1 MPKLTI
7 ADTQIH
13 YHVHGEG
20 EPLLLIAGLASD
32 LYTWKKAL
40 PKLEKHH
47 KVILFDNR
55 GSGLTETS
63 AAAFSIATLSDD
75 AAALLQAIDI
85 KKAHVVGWS
94 MGGNVAQELALHHPD
109 KVGTL
114 VLMSTFMKEPDRS
127 RFALDVMIHSV
138 REGASLETFMMMMQ
152 AWCSTNPAFADKH
165 ASWTKEVGRDH
176 LLSIEG
182 FARHLGE
189 GLDAHHARQ
198 HRNAVD
204 GVVVEERLDPGIE
217 LHLGHQTIVQV
228 VADLREGQGQRLVL
242 GARLQAAVHIEP
254 TVRIERRHQDAE
266 AAAHHGLARVAGDER
281 LTNDGQTLR
290 GIEHVDPGA
299 LHDLGDAPSRGHA
312 NAAPRGPVE
321 RDAERIRARC
331 CPP

>member
-1 MPKLTI
+1 MPQLTI
-7 ADTQIH
+7 GDTQIH

-63 AAAFSIATLSDD
+63 AAGFSMATLSDD
-75 AAALLQAIDI
+75 AAALLQALSI

-94 MGGNVAQELALHHPD
+94 MGGNVAQELALRHAE

-138 REGASLETFMMMMQ
+138 REGASMESFMMMMQ

-165 ASWTKEVGRDH
+165 ASWTKKPQGDH
-176 LLSIEG
+176 LLSPEILNG
-182 FARHLGE
+182 FARQKHA
-189 GLDAHHARQ
+189 LDRFDTRSRA
-198 HRNAVD
+198 
-204 GVVVEERLDPGIE
+204 GSISFPTLVVHGSDDIMVPIE
-217 LHLGHQTIVQV
+217 FGQ
-228 VADLREGQGQRLVL
+228 DLAAQIR
-242 GARLQAAVHIEP
+242 GARL
-254 TVRIERRHQDAE
+254 
-266 AAAHHGLARVAGDER
+266 LRVAG
-281 LTNDGQTLR
+281 
-290 GIEHVDPGA
+290 A
-299 LHDLGDAPSRGHA
+299 GHFLPA
-312 NAAPRGPVE
+312 SEWTGPVL
-321 RDAERIRARC
+321 DFIAQHPLAS
-331 CPP
+331 

>member
-40 PKLEKHH
+40 PKLERHH

-63 AAAFSIATLSDD
+63 AAAFSVATLSDD
-75 AAALLQAIDI
+75 AAALLQALDI

-94 MGGNVAQELALHHPD
+94 MGGNVAQELALRHPD
-109 KVGTL
+109 KVRTL

-182 FARHLGE
+182 FARQKHA
-189 GLDAHHARQ
+189 LDGFDTRARARQ
-198 HRNAVD
+198 IALPTL
-204 GVVVEERLDPGIE
+204 VVHGSDDIMVPIE
-217 LHLGHQTIVQV
+217 LGQ
-228 VADLREGQGQRLVL
+228 DLAAQIRGSRL
-242 GARLQAAVHIEP
+242 H
-254 TVRIERRHQDAE
+254 
-266 AAAHHGLARVAGDER
+266 RVAG
-281 LTNDGQTLR
+281 
-290 GIEHVDPGA
+290 A
-299 LHDLGDAPSRGHA
+299 GHFLPA
-312 NAAPRGPVE
+312 SEWTGPVL
-321 RDAERIRARC
+321 DFIAQHPLAS
-331 CPP
+331 